1 MNYLVGEVNGQ
12 GHFQTFRN
20 ICDSSEIWAKRKGSK
35 ELGDA
40 QARPMIRGY
49 GGARVPEI
57 MDPVCGWKR
66 GEGRVYAQERYR
78 GGKRL
83 TRRAKGRAFK
93 KRRERESDRN
103 RERKLSVDRSGDPS
117 A

>member
-12 GHFQTFRN
+12 GHFQTFRS

-49 GGARVPEI
+49 GG
-57 MDPVCGWKR
+57 PVYRRSWTLCVDG
-66 GEGRVYAQERYR
+66 R
-78 GGKRL
+78 GGRGGY
-83 TRRAKGRAFK
+83 THRSDIVE
-93 KRRERESDRN
+93 ER
-103 RERKLSVDRSGDPS
+103 G
-117 A
+117 